1 MELFVTTLYGLQNT
15 SIRATAQFC
24 LAEMLQPQNSQA
36 GSQAVTVTCAGMAAG
51 FTLEEILNGVVQTM
65 AFCKFAHKKCVL
77 TWKVNALMAFA
88 PMTSPF

>member
-1 MELFVTTLYGLQNT
+1 MLMELFVTTLYGLQNT

-51 FTLEEILNGVVQTM
+51 FTLEEILNGVVQPWLS
-65 AFCKFAHKKCVL
+65 ASLLIKNVCLHGR
-77 TWKVNALMAFA
+77 
-88 PMTSPF
+88 

>member
-1 MELFVTTLYGLQNT
+1 
-15 SIRATAQFC
+15 
-24 LAEMLQPQNSQA
+24 
-36 GSQAVTVTCAGMAAG
+36 MAAG
-51 FTLEEILNGVVQTM
+51 FTLEEILNGIVQTM